1 MSQGLLT
8 SIVVPAI
15 TAFVTAFLT
24 FLVQER
30 KLRRDYMLEFMA
42 ENVARE
48 LLESKKW
55 EKRSFGAIKA
65 TPDRARCQSSALAPF
80 RFSKPQSS
88 SPFFALKLTAPARTN
103 IFLSSSSS
111 NPPKRR
117 HVKKPHPEG

>member
-48 LLESKKW
+48 LLESEKW

-65 TPDRARCQSSALAPF
+65 RLGGFEDNELRKILVRAGAVSF
-80 RFSKPQSS
+80 RAKNRDELWGL
-88 SPFFALKLTAPARTN
+88 LKRNGANADD
-103 IFLSSSSS
+103 
-111 NPPKRR
+111 
-117 HVKKPHPEG
+117 